1 MPKWE
6 YEHNSYEKE
15 VGELPKR
22 EYEHNSDEKQVGV
35 LSKTKSEHIP
45 NEKAKRCGDGP
56 KIVMRKSKW

>member
-1 MPKWE
+1 MPKW
-6 YEHNSYEKE
+6 
-15 VGELPKR
+15 

-56 KIVMRKSKW
+56 KIVMRKRKW

>member
-1 MPKWE
+1 M
-6 YEHNSYEKE
+6 
-15 VGELPKR
+15 PKR